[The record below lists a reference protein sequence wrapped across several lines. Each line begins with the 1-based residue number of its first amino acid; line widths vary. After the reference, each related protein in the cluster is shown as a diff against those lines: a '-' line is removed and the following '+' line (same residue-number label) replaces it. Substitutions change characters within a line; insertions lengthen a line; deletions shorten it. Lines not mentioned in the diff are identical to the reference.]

1 MSSTWKVSG
10 EWWIESSLA
19 LVSMRNCAITI
30 DNGERRE
37 GKRGENMRKEEE
49 RNGERIRQKWIGE
62 AGWEEDK
69 KRGGRAGRD
78 GANRLYSQCFP
89 EQTSCF
95 GE

>member
-1 MSSTWKVSG
+1 
-10 EWWIESSLA
+10 
-19 LVSMRNCAITI
+19 MR
-30 DNGERRE
+30 E
-37 GKRGENMRKEEE
+37 EEE

-62 AGWEEDK
+62 AGWEDDK